1 MRVVAGSAR
10 GRRLVA
16 PDGHDTRP
24 TGDRVRQ
31 AIFNAL
37 TSLDAV
43 AGALVLDLYA
53 GSGALGIE
61 ALSRGAAHAT
71 FVERAPA
78 ALATI
83 RANLAATRFERQA
96 TVVQAD
102 ALSWLPGGG
111 RVDIALVDPP
121 YSFGEWPRLLER
133 VEAGIVVAES
143 DREVDAAD
151 GWEFHRVKRYGST
164 VVTFLHALDLERDPG
179 E

>member
-16 PDGHDTRP
+16 PEGRDTRP

-31 AIFNAL
+31 ALFNAL

-43 AGALVLDLYA
+43 AGARVLDLYA

-61 ALSRGAAHAT
+61 ALSRGASHAT
-71 FVERAPA
+71 FVERSST
-78 ALATI
+78 ALEAI
-83 RANLAATRFERQA
+83 RANLAATGLGGQA

-102 ALSWLPGGG
+102 ALSWLPAPGA
-111 RVDIALVDPP
+111 VDLTLADPP
-121 YSFGEWPRLLER
+121 YAFAEWPSLLGR
-133 VEAGIVVAES
+133 VGTGLVVAES
-143 DREVDAAD
+143 DREIDAPA
-151 GWEFHRVKRYGST
+151 GWVSRRVKRYGTT
-164 VVTFLHALDLERDPG
+164 VVTFLHALDPERDPG

>member
-16 PDGHDTRP
+16 PEGRDTRP

-31 AIFNAL
+31 AVFNAL

-43 AGALVLDLYA
+43 VDARVLDLYA

-71 FVERAPA
+71 FVERSSV
-78 ALATI
+78 ALAAI
-83 RANLAATRFERQA
+83 RANLDTTGLGGRA

-102 ALSWLPGGG
+102 ALSWLPA
-111 RVDIALVDPP
+111 RDAVDLALVDPP
-121 YSFGEWPRLLER
+121 YAFAEWSSLLGR
-133 VEAGIVVAES
+133 VG
-143 DREVDAAD
+143 
-151 GWEFHRVKRYGST
+151 
-164 VVTFLHALDLERDPG
+164 
-179 E
+179 